1 MSKAEKLFEKMERNP
16 RDNFSIEDIA
26 SVCRLF
32 GLECEAPKRGSH
44 FTISHESQ
52 EAILTVPHKRPIKPV
67 YIRQFVSY
75 VSSVRMQSGD

>member
-1 MSKAEKLFEKMERNP
+1 MSKAEKLLEKMQRNP
-16 RDNFSIEDIA
+16 RDNFSIEDIE
-26 SVCRLF
+26 SVCRLY

-75 VSSVRMQSGD
+75 VSAVRMQSGD